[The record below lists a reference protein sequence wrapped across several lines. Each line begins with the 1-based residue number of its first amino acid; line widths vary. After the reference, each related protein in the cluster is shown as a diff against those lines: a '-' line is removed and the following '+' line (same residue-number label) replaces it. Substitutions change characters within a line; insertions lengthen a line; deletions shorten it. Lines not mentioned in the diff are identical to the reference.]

1 MKKLIISQS
10 IMWASAILLIAI
22 LDDKNF
28 QILLLVILATMS
40 VLNLKVIKNCLN
52 YKIKTKKQS
61 AALQSRVLQGYF
73 F

>member
-10 IMWASAILLIAI
+10 IMWASAILLMAI

-40 VLNLKVIKNCLN
+40 VLNLRSNKNCL
-52 YKIKTKKQS
+52 K
-61 AALQSRVLQGYF
+61 
-73 F
+73 

>member
-40 VLNLKVIKNCLN
+40 VLNLRINKN
-52 YKIKTKKQS
+52 
-61 AALQSRVLQGYF
+61 
-73 F
+73 